1 MWREGGVMAGHGNGV
16 LYVLYHGDTC
26 LGVGTPEQIECEF
39 GIKKKLLK
47 WYACPSVQRRNDG
60 RGWIS
65 VREAGASRP
74 LP

>member
-1 MWREGGVMAGHGNGV
+1 MAGHGNGV

-47 WYACPSVQRRNDG
+47 WYACPSVQRRNDIG
-60 RGWIS
+60 S
-65 VREAGASRP
+65 YSPMTFFSASKS
-74 LP
+74 